1 MYDFFTFYTISYG
14 YVCKLPKKSTV
25 PHFVMVTFC
34 NVDEHS
40 SCQSWTEK
48 IFCMHAYSNADR
60 I

>member
-25 PHFVMVTFC
+25 PHFVMVTLAFVMSM
-34 NVDEHS
+34 NIL
-40 SCQSWTEK
+40 